1 MSQASVNYLTP
12 EVPEMLRCTAQF
24 QQAEAKAM
32 ALGEQSSW
40 GKSEAKVQKEGSKG
54 HWARDNTIVPC

>member
-1 MSQASVNYLTP
+1 
-12 EVPEMLRCTAQF
+12 MLRCTAQF